1 MWGSTIAIYLFS
13 VVDNIYAAMNIVEII
28 KKDFDIYLTIYYFIK
43 EKNYGNY

>member
-1 MWGSTIAIYLFS
+1 LFS